1 MGTTEDIAI
10 GGLGARCDTPPPNF
24 TELDLRFNL
33 PTGTSIRTRGIV
45 RYVLPGRFG
54 VQFTGLPQE
63 ARQALEEYTHKALG
77 YVRRGGRVAKR
88 LHVTLRSMT
97 SAVGCEELAETV
109 ILSRNGGR
117 LVCRARF
124 KIAEELLLYWPERHR
139 EAHVRVV
146 FRQLCGPGELT
157 DLGIAF
163 LKDDLNFWGL
173 ELQE

>member
-10 GGLGARCDTPPPNF
+10 GGLGARCDTLPPNF
-24 TELDLRFNL
+24 AELDLRFSL
-33 PTGTSIRTRGIV
+33 PTGSSIRTRGIV
-45 RYVLPGRFG
+45 RYVLPDRFG
-54 VQFTGLPQE
+54 VQFADLPEE
-63 ARQALEEYTHKALG
+63 ARQALEEYTRKALG

-97 SAVGCEELAETV
+97 SAVGSEELAETV
-109 ILSRNGGR
+109 IISRNGGR

-124 KIAEELLLYWPERHR
+124 KIGEELLLYWPEKHR

-146 FRQLCGPGELT
+146 FRQLCGTGELT

-163 LKDDLNFWGL
+163 LTDDQNFWGL